1 MLRFGYKVFWNHCS
15 HSLLSN
21 SENHSVY
28 MGVVPEV
35 QMVYRVPKLYV
46 LIDHVNPVA
55 PQDIMQLGLSYVED
69 GRRVGGVDYR
79 RGGKATLWKGQ

>member
-15 HSLLSN
+15 RSLLSN

-28 MGVVPEV
+28 MGVVPEA
-35 QMVYRVPKLYV
+35 QMAYRVPKLYV

-55 PQDIMQLGLSYVED
+55 LQDIVQLGQSYVED
-69 GRRVGGVDYR
+69 GRRVGEVDYR
-79 RGGKATLWKGQ
+79 REGKATL